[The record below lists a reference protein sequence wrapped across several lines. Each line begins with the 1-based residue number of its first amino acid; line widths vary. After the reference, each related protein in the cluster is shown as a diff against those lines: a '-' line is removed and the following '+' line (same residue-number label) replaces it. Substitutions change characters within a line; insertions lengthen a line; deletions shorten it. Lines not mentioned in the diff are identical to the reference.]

1 MMAILTGVRLY
12 LIVVLICIS
21 LIMSDVEHLFMC
33 LLAIW
38 MSSWAPDLKNWLIE
52 KTLMLGQIED
62 RRRRVQQRMRWLD
75 DITNSMDMSL
85 SKIQELVMDREAWC
99 AAVHGVT
106 KSRTRLS
113 NWTELIWC
121 LLWRN
126 VCLGLLPTFWL
137 GCLCFWYWAVW
148 TGCVFWGLILCQLFH
163 LLPFWGLC
171 FYFAYSFLLKSFYL
185 EQSWALLFLQNLE
198 DGTESFHPL
207 ILPLRSF
214 SQPSSILKLSRA
226 FTLNHLISINS
237 DVVKKSSLW
246 MTKDT
251 IIIQEIPWVL
261 GVLCQNQGQRSNKFY
276 YTTACLIISTI

>member
-1 MMAILTGVRLY
+1 MMAILTGVRSY

-21 LIMSDVEHLFMC
+21 VIMGDVEHLFMC
-33 LLAIW
+33 LLAIC
-38 MSSWAPDLKNWLIE
+38 MSSLE
-52 KTLMLGQIED
+52 KCLF
-62 RRRRVQQRMRWLD
+62 
-75 DITNSMDMSL
+75 NSL
-85 SKIQELVMDREAWC
+85 AY
-99 AAVHGVT
+99 
-106 KSRTRLS
+106 
-113 NWTELIWC
+113 
-121 LLWRN
+121 
-126 VCLGLLPTFWL
+126 FWL
-137 GCLCFWYWAVW
+137 GWWFFRYWAAW
-148 TGCVFWGLILCQLFH
+148 AAYIFWRLILCQLFH

-171 FYFAYSFLLKSFYL
+171 FYFAYSFLFKSFYL

-276 YTTACLIISTI
+276 YITACLVISSI